1 LSQSRLITV
10 SSGKGGAGK
19 TFVSILFCR
28 ELARLG
34 KRVALIDVDLGTPNV
49 HIKLRQKPSKSLD
62 SVLQQQC
69 SLSSALVEIP
79 ADQWQPAVAPGG
91 KFYFLKGVSGAS
103 EFLGGDPDTQDKFL
117 LGFQGLLA
125 QLADEVDL
133 IVLDTGAGVE
143 FNVIPF
149 CMMAEDLLVVV
160 CDDESSRSDA
170 WELMAIVQGLKDPP
184 QSWVIANQA
193 KDEKMGKTISNYL
206 VKLLKK
212 YCRSTT
218 ALPEYLGWIP
228 DSGESSSSA
237 KGQSRAIDLMD
248 TETDASRA
256 IHQLATLLLK
266 HHAEDVGDGYHDR
279 VQSILNR

>member
-1 LSQSRLITV
+1 V
-10 SSGKGGAGK
+10 
-19 TFVSILFCR
+19 V
-28 ELARLG
+28 
-34 KRVALIDVDLGTPNV
+34 
-49 HIKLRQKPSKSLD
+49 
-62 SVLQQQC
+62 
-69 SLSSALVEIP
+69 
-79 ADQWQPAVAPGG
+79 
-91 KFYFLKGVSGAS
+91 
-103 EFLGGDPDTQDKFL
+103 
-117 LGFQGLLA
+117 
-125 QLADEVDL
+125 
-133 IVLDTGAGVE
+133 
-143 FNVIPF
+143 PF

-184 QSWVIANQA
+184 QSWVIANQV

-237 KGQSRAIDLMD
+237 KEQSRAIDLMD

-256 IHQLATLLLK
+256 IHQLAVLLLK